1 MDIQLMFVVKYL
13 RNSFE
18 RTHWEICS
26 ALIFSQTFASEKEEI
41 LLRQVLCHPNS
52 WSFEENRRRDAGLS
66 MLDIPEK

>member
-41 LLRQVLCHPNS
+41 FAPTSTLPS
-52 WSFEENRRRDAGLS
+52 KFMKFWG
-66 MLDIPEK
+66 K